1 MVSGIPGASTADFVR
16 SLDAL
21 GAILESSQT
30 QALQLAQKLLKAGV
44 QQAIQD
50 NALGTLLDTSA

>member
-1 MVSGIPGASTADFVR
+1 MVSGTGPLSPADLAR

-21 GAILESSQT
+21 NAVLQNAQG
-30 QALQLAQKLLKAGV
+30 QASQLAEKLLKAGV

-50 NALGTLLDTSA
+50 NALGTLIDTTA